1 MIVHAACERCSRLP
15 GHRRPTDT
23 RLPFRST
30 LSAQTVLRQPPGLP
44 IVTVTRFGNIN
55 RPARVSHQLGA
66 PPDRPS
72 STKRPSSSCTVGA
85 PSPLTA
91 ISLFL
96 AHFEC
101 PPLFPVFPSLPPRFS
116 CSPPVARGVRA
127 AHGSSQ
133 SASPAC
139 FSSWLSH
146 SASSPP
152 FYLLQLYSSPPC
164 RAPGSPSPTPNGAS
178 HPITGSEAS
187 LGFFTPPPTP
197 PSPWSSAPR
206 SLFHPAPF

>member
-72 STKRPSSSCTVGA
+72 STKRRRPHA
-85 PSPLTA
+85 PWA
-91 ISLFL
+91 
-96 AHFEC
+96 
-101 PPLFPVFPSLPPRFS
+101 LPPHLPQFHFS
-116 CSPPVARGVRA
+116 SLTSNAHRSFQSSRPCHRDSRARHRSHVACAPRMGRVSQPRQPAFPRGSPTRPPPHHSIYSNSIPLRHAVRLARLRLRRMALRTRLRA
-127 AHGSSQ
+127 AR
-133 SASPAC
+133 PR
-139 FSSWLSH
+139 LD
-146 SASSPP
+146 
-152 FYLLQLYSSPPC
+152 
-164 RAPGSPSPTPNGAS
+164 
-178 HPITGSEAS
+178 
-187 LGFFTPPPTP
+187 FFAPPPTP